1 MLKDIIRLADRLDKA
16 GFKAQALY
24 LDGLIEKMANA
35 GHKDWTPEYLE
46 ISFLKRVGRSY
57 ALSNNLDLSNKED
70 LKKIEEWLSD
80 SFKVKLERAQL
91 ALVDQH

>member
-24 LDGLIEKMANA
+24 LDSLIEKMADA
-35 GHKDWTPEYLE
+35 DDYRWTPEYLE
-46 ISFLKRVGRSY
+46 MSFLKRVAKSY

-70 LKKIEEWLSD
+70 AKKTEEWLQT
-80 SFKVKLERAQL
+80 SFGIKSERAQL
-91 ALVDQH
+91 ALID

>member
-16 GFKAQALY
+16 GLKAEALY
-24 LDGLIEKMANA
+24 LDGLIEKMAGA
-35 GHKDWTPEYLE
+35 DDYRWTPEYLE

-70 LKKIEEWLSD
+70 KEKVVNWLLD
-80 SFKVKLERAQL
+80 SFRIKLERAQL
-91 ALVDQH
+91 ALVNQN